1 MATTVVCSEVLG
13 ILARPELSD
22 DAALRRARV
31 HAASCPH
38 CAGVLDDGVE
48 PLATSLKA
56 SLPAVSMRLRTI
68 LAIVAGA
75 QLLISIPWLFGVNP
89 LGDLGDHVDVSHLTR
104 DGALGLATAIAGL
117 LTAWRPR
124 YAVPAVAVSA
134 TALVAQVAMAL
145 VDDHAHRVNLAFEGI
160 HLVTVAV
167 TALVA
172 IHSKQTTLA
181 PTKSPSR
188 LRSLD

>member
-1 MATTVVCSEVLG
+1 MMSSATACDEVLA
-13 ILARPELSD
+13 ILAQPDLNDET
-22 DAALRRARV
+22 ALRRARV
-31 HAASCPH
+31 HAASCPQ
-38 CAGVLDDGVE
+38 CAGVLEDGVE
-48 PLATSLKA
+48 SAPVPSLGV
-56 SLPAVSMRLRTI
+56 VSPRLRLL
-68 LAIVAGA
+68 LAVVASA
-75 QLLISIPWLFGVNP
+75 QLLVSIPWLFGLNP

-134 TALVAQVAMAL
+134 VALLAQFAMAL
-145 VDDHAHRVNLAFEGI
+145 VDDHAHRVNMAFEAI

-172 IHSKQTTLA
+172 IHGKQTTVRASRA
-181 PTKSPSR
+181 PAR
-188 LRSLD
+188 LRSIK